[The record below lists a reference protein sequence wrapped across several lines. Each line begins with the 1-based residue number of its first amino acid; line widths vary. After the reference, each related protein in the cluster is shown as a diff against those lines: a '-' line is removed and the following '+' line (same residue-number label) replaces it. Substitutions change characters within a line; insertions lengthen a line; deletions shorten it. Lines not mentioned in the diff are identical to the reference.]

1 MMYHLLSS
9 NQGRIAVTKQQATPS
24 ANTPNPEELRGLL
37 QHAPLG
43 AAQTIIVARGP
54 QALAYRGAL
63 REVEAADVAVFVHN
77 EWREGGQTLRVQ
89 FMPVSHSPNSR
100 LVLVYPLS
108 DAYRL
113 ILVDNENAP
122 LGPLRKLSV
131 QLLSVLEVAGIGRK
145 PL

>member
-1 MMYHLLSS
+1 MMYYLLLS
-9 NQGRIAVTKQQATPS
+9 NQGHTAVTKQQANPS
-24 ANTPNPEELRGLL
+24 ASVPSPEELRGLL

-43 AAQTIIVARGP
+43 TAQTIIVAHGP
-54 QALAYRGAL
+54 QALASRGAL
-63 REVEAADVAVFVHN
+63 REAEAADVAVFVHN
-77 EWREGGQTLRVQ
+77 EWREAGQTLRVQ
-89 FMPVSHSPNSR
+89 FMPVSHSPVSR

-108 DAYRL
+108 DGYRL